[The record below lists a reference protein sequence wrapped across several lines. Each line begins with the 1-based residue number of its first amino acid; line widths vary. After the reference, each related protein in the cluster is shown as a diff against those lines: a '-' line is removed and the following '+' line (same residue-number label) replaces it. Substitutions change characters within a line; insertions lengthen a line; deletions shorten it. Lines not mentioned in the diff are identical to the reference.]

1 MNRKL
6 IRKLH
11 KSNPF
16 ILQTNHYRNV
26 SINQI
31 VIVAEVEKIVEVL
44 GGDTALV
51 KVRKI
56 DDDVHIKGVKVEV
69 GIVVENVVGNIV
81 GNVVGNVEG
90 IKVID
95 IVEVGVK
102 KGEGRRNAEDAR
114 KLLVEV
120 EKEKI

>member
-1 MNRKL
+1 M
-6 IRKLH
+6 
-11 KSNPF
+11 
-16 ILQTNHYRNV
+16 
-26 SINQI
+26 SINQT
-31 VIVAEVEKIVEVL
+31 VIVAEVEKKTGKIVEVL
-44 GGDTALV
+44 GGDTVLV
-51 KVRKI
+51 KVKKT

-69 GIVVENVVGNIV
+69 GIVVGNVVGNIV

-90 IKVID
+90 IRVID

-102 KGEGRRNAEDAR
+102 KGEGKKNADDAR